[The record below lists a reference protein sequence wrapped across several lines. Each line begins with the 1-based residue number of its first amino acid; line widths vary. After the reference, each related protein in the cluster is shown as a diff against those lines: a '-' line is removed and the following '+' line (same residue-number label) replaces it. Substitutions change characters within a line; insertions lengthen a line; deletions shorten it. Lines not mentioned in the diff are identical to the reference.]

1 MKKARYRIAMLI
13 FILGGGA
20 LLTAIYHYDLIKI
33 EEVGCKADEGELPI
47 PFDDYV
53 EDHIGTSILDYPSAS
68 YVDTIL
74 SRYPQISRA
83 SVNLNP
89 SGKVVFDYDLKQPIA
104 LISLDMVYG
113 LTARGELVPA
123 QEGDMPIITGL
134 KIIPVK
140 LYEQL
145 DGRKIGY
152 ALKLA
157 NLLNSN
163 ATGIGNAVSSIN
175 LAHPSGLSVYVKGCR
190 SEFILGRG
198 NEFKKFRKLGE
209 YLEFFCAL
217 GNDIQT
223 VDFRFENQ
231 FILKKNQ

>member
-1 MKKARYRIAMLI
+1 MKKAHYRIGMLI

-20 LLTAIYHYDLIKI
+20 LLAGIYHYDLIRI
-33 EEVGCKADEGELPI
+33 EAVDCRADHGEFSI
-47 PFDDYV
+47 PVDDYV
-53 EDHIGTSILDYPSAS
+53 KEHIGTSILDYPSAS

-74 SRYPQISRA
+74 FRYPQVSRA

-104 LISLDMVYG
+104 LISLDIVYG

-123 QEGDMPIITGL
+123 QEGDLPIITGL
-134 KIIPVK
+134 KIKHVK

-145 DGRKIGY
+145 DESKIGY

-163 ATGIGNAVSSIN
+163 ITGIENAVSSVN
-175 LAHPSGLSVYVKGCR
+175 LAHPSGLSAHVKGCR

-198 NEFKKFRKLGE
+198 DELKKFRKLGE

-217 GNDIQT
+217 GNNIRA

-231 FILKKNQ
+231 LILKKDQ